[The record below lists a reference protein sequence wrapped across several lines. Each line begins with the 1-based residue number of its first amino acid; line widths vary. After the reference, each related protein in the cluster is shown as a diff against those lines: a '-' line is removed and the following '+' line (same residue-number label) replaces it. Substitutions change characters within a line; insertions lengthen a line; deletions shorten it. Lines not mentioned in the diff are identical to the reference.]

1 MCKMMPVARR
11 ILGESRELTLRM
23 KWTYAQSLYKD
34 ASASLD
40 DVREAVATLVETA
53 RTSRRVMCGT
63 HPFTA
68 GIEKNLREARAL
80 LRARET
86 TPAGDK

>member
-1 MCKMMPVARR
+1 M
-11 ILGESRELTLRM
+11 ETLRM
-23 KWTYAQSLYKD
+23 EWIYAEALYKD

-53 RTSRRVMCGT
+53 RTSRRVMGGT

-68 GIEKNLREARAL
+68 GIEKNLREARAV
-80 LRARET
+80 LRAREMT
-86 TPAGDK
+86 SAGDK